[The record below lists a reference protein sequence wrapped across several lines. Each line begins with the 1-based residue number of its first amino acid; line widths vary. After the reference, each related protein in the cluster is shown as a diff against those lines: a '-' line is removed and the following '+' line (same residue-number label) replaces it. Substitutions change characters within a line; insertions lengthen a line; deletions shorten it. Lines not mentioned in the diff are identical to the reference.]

1 METVCGLLRA
11 VAEVTSSKLVAG
23 VLGGAPGVISTKG
36 CVVIPKKDGRFWIV
50 KADGVPVAATV
61 PETRVKRRYTVSTL
75 AVARV
80 LPEAAVKAVTCTA
93 RVFPGRK
100 IAAAL
105 LPLKEFPG
113 NCAPFLSTIKRFLLP
128 TLSS

>member
-23 VLGGAPGVISTKG
+23 VIGGGPGVISTNG

-80 LPEAAVKAVTCTA
+80 LPEAPVKAVTCTE
-93 RVFPGRK
+93 RGCPGRK
-100 IAAAL
+100 MVAAG
-105 LPLKEFPG
+105 LPLKEF
-113 NCAPFLSTIKRFLLP
+113 ARMVRPFPS
-128 TLSS
+128 